1 MGGTVLIDK
10 GNYKRWDW
18 DSPILVK
25 ADLTMSKENVLY
37 YYYWLVQCFKKSNG
51 GKKKNRIWK
60 KLTRDEVEG
69 YFFILK

>member
-51 GKKKNRIWK
+51 GKKKTEFGKN
-60 KLTRDEVEG
+60 
-69 YFFILK
+69 